1 MLQHAPIPRGAV
13 QNQDDHRSKYTV
25 MFSGEV
31 FLTLYFS
38 EGTLMTNSHAQLSLV
53 QTERP
58 ALRRWSFL
66 PLYVFPL
73 LMLLFLLSLLMTL
86 TPSLR
91 RSFVLTTEH
100 LHMAFAPGLFLAQVS
115 SWWPR
120 TLGAYSQGTSAT
132 IEVVLALLVAFV
144 CYGLALLLISSRAD
158 PQLQRW
164 LRVGLWVGV
173 VAGGL
178 ILASTSALFVNDPL
192 VYASYSR
199 LLAVYHANPYFVV
212 MQAFPYDPLTPID
225 NYASTVAAYGPLW
238 LLVCGFWGF
247 WLPASAGAFVLAF
260 RTVAFASH
268 LANTWLVGSTLK
280 TLGRSPRAVT
290 TGMLL
295 YAWNPLVLL
304 ESCVGAHND
313 AFMLFLVLLGIYL
326 GTRAEKQRTIWR
338 LTGYGPAVIALAL
351 AVMVKFTALP
361 ILFALV
367 LYVLC
372 KAAQERGRI
381 EFVRAVLP
389 ILCWAGGLLALVMLA
404 CYGPFWLGHSPA
416 AIVSSFRTPP
426 SATWAENSY
435 MRALIGWRVLH
446 PVWGQQLWT
455 IVLTNR
461 TFWDALNA
469 LLSVLCLVIG
479 LVALL
484 KRAAYSTYL
493 ALALAVMCVLLLFTP
508 WFFSWYITWIVGLA
522 AVALPRRSSEHST
535 GWIALALVY
544 SVTALGTYFLGIL
557 LGAYGYLAILCLI
570 LPPICALVLVTWLQF
585 CGTATPAR

>member
-1 MLQHAPIPRGAV
+1 MP
-13 QNQDDHRSKYTV
+13 
-25 MFSGEV
+25 
-31 FLTLYFS
+31 
-38 EGTLMTNSHAQLSLV
+38 NSNAQLSLV

-58 ALRRWSFL
+58 ALRRRSFL
-66 PLYVFPL
+66 PLYVFSL
-73 LMLLFLLSLLMTL
+73 VTLLFLLSLLMTL

-91 RSFVLTTEH
+91 RSFFLTTEH
-100 LHMAFAPGLFLAQVS
+100 LQMSFVPGLFLAQLS

-132 IEVVLALLVAFV
+132 TEVVLALLVAFV
-144 CYGLALLLISSRAD
+144 CYGLALLLVSRIAD
-158 PQLQRW
+158 PQAHRR

-212 MQAFPYDPLTPID
+212 MQAFPHDPLTPID
-225 NYASTVAAYGPLW
+225 NYAPTVAAYGPLW

-268 LANTWLVGSTLK
+268 LANTWLVGRTLK

-326 GTRAEKQRTIWR
+326 GARAERRGMIWR
-338 LTGYGPAVIALAL
+338 LKGYGPAVVALAL
-351 AVMVKFTALP
+351 AAMVKFTALP
-361 ILFALV
+361 VLFAFV

-372 KAAQERGRI
+372 KATQERRRVA
-381 EFVRAVLP
+381 FVRAVLP
-389 ILCWAGGLLALVMLA
+389 ILCWAGGLLALAVLA

-416 AIVSSFRTPP
+416 AILSSFRTPP

-435 MRALIGWRVLH
+435 LRALMAWRMLH
-446 PVWGQQLWT
+446 PVWQQQLWT

-461 TFWDALNA
+461 TFWDGLNE
-469 LLSVLCLVIG
+469 LLAVLCLAIG
-479 LVALL
+479 LVAL
-484 KRAAYSTYL
+484 RTRPTYSAYL

-522 AVALPRRSSEHST
+522 AVALPRRSSERST

-544 SVTALGTYFLGIL
+544 SVTALGTYFLVGL
-557 LGAYGYLAILCLI
+557 LGAYGNLTILCLT
-570 LPPICALVLVTWLQF
+570 LPPICAFVLVTLLPLF
-585 CGTATPAR
+585 

>member
-1 MLQHAPIPRGAV
+1 ML
-13 QNQDDHRSKYTV
+13 
-25 MFSGEV
+25 
-31 FLTLYFS
+31 
-38 EGTLMTNSHAQLSLV
+38 NSNAQLSLV

-58 ALRRWSFL
+58 ALRRRNFL
-66 PLYVFPL
+66 PIYVFSL
-73 LMLLFLLSLLMTL
+73 LTLLFLLSLLMTL

-91 RSFVLTTEH
+91 RSFFLTIEH
-100 LHMAFAPGLFLAQVS
+100 LQMSFAPGLFLAQLS

-144 CYGLALLLISSRAD
+144 CYGLALLLVSRIAD
-158 PQLQRW
+158 PGAQRW
-164 LRVGLWVGV
+164 LRIGLWVGV

-199 LLAVYHANPYFVV
+199 LLAAYHANPYFVV
-212 MQAFPYDPLTPID
+212 MQAFPHDPLTPID
-225 NYASTVAAYGPLW
+225 NYAPTVAAYGPLW
-238 LLVCGFWGF
+238 LLVCGFFGF

-260 RTVAFASH
+260 RTLAFASH
-268 LANTWLVGSTLK
+268 LANTWLVGRTLK

-313 AFMLFLVLLGIYL
+313 VFMLFLVLLGIYL
-326 GTRAEKQRTIWR
+326 GARAEKRGTIWR
-338 LTGYGPAVIALAL
+338 LTGYGPAVVVLAL

-361 ILFALV
+361 VLFAFV

-372 KAAQERGRI
+372 KAMAQERRRVV
-381 EFVRAVLP
+381 FVRTVLP
-389 ILCWAGGLLALVMLA
+389 ILCWASGLLALVVLA
-404 CYGPFWLGHSPA
+404 CYGPFWLGHSPT
-416 AIVSSFRTPP
+416 AILSSFRTPP
-426 SATWAENSY
+426 SATWAVNSY
-435 MRALIGWRVLH
+435 LRDLIIWRGHH
-446 PVWGQQLWT
+446 PAWQHQLWM

-461 TFWDALNA
+461 TFWDDLNA
-469 LLSVLCLVIG
+469 LLAVLCLAIG

-484 KRAAYSTYL
+484 RRPIYSTYL

-508 WFFSWYITWIVGLA
+508 WFFSWYITWIVGLS
-522 AVALPRRSSEHST
+522 AVALPRHSSEHST

-544 SVTALGTYFLGIL
+544 SVTALGTFFLGFL
-557 LGAYGYLAILCLI
+557 LGAYSYLGHLCLT
-570 LPPICALVLVTWLQF
+570 LPPIYALVLVTWLQF
-585 CGTATPAR
+585 RDTGAPAR